1 MIDSDTEECITQIG
15 NILADEYHIYTDM
28 KEIVAH
34 AIFEMY
40 FNLRKEPD
48 VYY

>member
-1 MIDSDTEECITQIG
+1 MELPKNLTFIMIDPDIEKYITQIG

-34 AIFEMY
+34 AVIEM
-40 FNLRKEPD
+40 
-48 VYY
+48 